1 MRSISLRLLLP
12 LSAVVVL
19 IFGVMAY
26 MSSRSMRSEFERYV
40 EEDFLSYEQL
50 ITPFIIQKM
59 ENFLKFR
66 RLDCDQSFENWLDCQ
81 SHPIPYTTE
90 ILTDFQSLVNQ
101 LSEFSGTRII
111 VADSDGRV
119 LANSEG
125 NRQNNDQSLNLS
137 EASGVLVIDRQLFL
151 VHIDLTDASGIGA
164 SQRAFINSV
173 NRSLVATVVLAGIA
187 AIGLGVLLSRRILNP
202 IGALTAAARQM
213 ELGDLSQRVAIRSQD
228 EIGELAQAFNAMADG
243 LSRLEQLQRN
253 MVSDIAHELRTPL
266 SNVRGYLEAIQ
277 DGLARADVETIDSLH
292 EEVMLLNRLV
302 DDLQELAL
310 AEAGKLQ
317 LQTIPISLREIV
329 LKAQKALEP
338 KVREKDIAIHLD
350 IPDALPA
357 LEVDPERIGQVLRNL
372 LANAVEYTPQGGE
385 IRVVA
390 RAGQEG
396 IEVKVCDSGIG
407 IAEEH
412 LSFLFERFY
421 RVDGSRTRS
430 TGGAGLGLAIVKQLV
445 QAHGG
450 KIEVDS
456 ILGSGTTIT
465 FTLPMS
471 VPS

>member
-26 MSSRSMRSEFERYV
+26 MSSRSMTSEFERYV

-125 NRQNNDQSLNLS
+125 NRQNNNQSLNLS

>member
-26 MSSRSMRSEFERYV
+26 MSSRSMTSEFERYV

-350 IPDALPA
+350 IPDALPP